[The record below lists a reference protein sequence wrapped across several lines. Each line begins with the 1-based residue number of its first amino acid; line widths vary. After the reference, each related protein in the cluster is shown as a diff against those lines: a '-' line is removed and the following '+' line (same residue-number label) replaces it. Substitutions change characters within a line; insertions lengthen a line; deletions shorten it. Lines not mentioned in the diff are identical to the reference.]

1 MNGAI
6 FYVKKGKIA
15 IGENSDRC
23 RFNNSKIKMHAEIDA
38 LKHLTYLIK
47 SGKIKK
53 STNSKM
59 DMVVLRVSKSGKLG
73 ESAPC
78 FHCTDEIRKNSLVRI
93 NNLYFSNNDGTISCM
108 KFNTWIESGTNHIS
122 KGWKW
127 KNDCR

>member
-1 MNGAI
+1 
-6 FYVKKGKIA
+6 
-15 IGENSDRC
+15 
-23 RFNNSKIKMHAEIDA
+23 MHAEIDA
-38 LKHLTYLIK
+38 LKHLAYLVK

-53 STNSKM
+53 NTNTKM

-78 FHCTDEIRKNSLVRI
+78 LHCTNELKKNSMVRI

-108 KFNTWIESGTNHIS
+108 KFDAWTESGTNHVS

-127 KNDCR
+127 KNDCGYKN